1 MVFNIQ
7 RKDLNPSQIK
17 RSNKIMGAALTLIF
31 ALFSLISFGSG
42 TTGSIPGPALGVFYI
57 AMIVIAF
64 LYVKKKAAYQLK
76 VADEVSREEISA
88 NIVTSRDDIKVWKSF
103 QLLFRVRLSSYRP
116 SKK

>member
-17 RSNKIMGAALTLIF
+17 RSNKIMGASLTFIF

-64 LYVKKKAAYQLK
+64 LYVKKNIDKRNSMIV
-76 VADEVSREEISA
+76 VALF
-88 NIVTSRDDIKVWKSF
+88 VTLGYATMIFTHD
-103 QLLFRVRLSSYRP
+103 
-116 SKK
+116 